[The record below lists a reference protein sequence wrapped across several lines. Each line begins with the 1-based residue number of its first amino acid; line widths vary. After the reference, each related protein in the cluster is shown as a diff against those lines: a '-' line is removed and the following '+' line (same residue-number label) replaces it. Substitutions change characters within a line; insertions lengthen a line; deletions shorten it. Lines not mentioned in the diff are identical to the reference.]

1 MLDSFYS
8 TVASLSFA
16 LLGLWW
22 VVVQFKADLWLTDPV
37 RRRRA
42 YGISLYFLLPGLM
55 SLLSLLAAEATWLWR
70 VGFGVAGVMGMIEA
84 VTILAGRPTSGAA
97 GGTRAVTAS
106 HVATLILYALVVVVA
121 AWIGLPDALG
131 LDLRSLVIEG
141 ILVTLILLLGVNL
154 AWRYFVETAP
164 TPSSP
169 SPPA

>member
-8 TVASLSFA
+8 TVAQLSFA

-22 VVVQFKADLWLTDPV
+22 VVIQFKADLWLTDPV

-55 SLLSLLAAEATWLWR
+55 SLLSLLAADATWLWR
-70 VGFGVAGVMGMIEA
+70 VGFGLAGALGMIEA

-106 HVATLILYALVVVVA
+106 HVATLVLYGLVVVVA

-131 LDLRSLVIEG
+131 VNLTPLVIEG

-154 AWRYFVETAP
+154 AWRYFVEAAP
-164 TPSSP
+164 ATSTPV
-169 SPPA
+169 PPG